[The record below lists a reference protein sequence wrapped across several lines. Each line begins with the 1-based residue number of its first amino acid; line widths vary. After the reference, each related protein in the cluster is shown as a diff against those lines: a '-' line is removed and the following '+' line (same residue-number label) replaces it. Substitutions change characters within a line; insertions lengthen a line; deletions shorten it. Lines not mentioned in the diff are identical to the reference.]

1 MIKEDLEKMFK
12 IAKET
17 ERDVCIEL
25 TVPTREASEFIVILN
40 DNLDY
45 KLDYYIPDCYL
56 VIEYNEATGHKDIEK
71 DNKYLFK
78 IILIILFIILLAII
92 SIYFIGYFVRT

>member
-1 MIKEDLEKMFK
+1 MVKKEMIKEDLEKMFK

-25 TVPTREASEFIVILN
+25 TVPTREASVFIVILN

-45 KLDYYIPDCYL
+45 KLDYYMKN
-56 VIEYNEATGHKDIEK
+56 YN
-71 DNKYLFK
+71 DNLELERFTEIK
-78 IILIILFIILLAII
+78 ILSANIIDWNLDLML
-92 SIYFIGYFVRT
+92 

>member
-1 MIKEDLEKMFK
+1 MVKREMIKEDLEKMFK

-45 KLDYYIPDCYL
+45 KLDYYMKN
-56 VIEYNEATGHKDIEK
+56 YN
-71 DNKYLFK
+71 DNLELERFTEIK
-78 IILIILFIILLAII
+78 ILSANIIDWNLDLML
-92 SIYFIGYFVRT
+92 

>member
-1 MIKEDLEKMFK
+1 MVKKEMIKEDLEKMFK

-45 KLDYYIPDCYL
+45 KLDYYMKN
-56 VIEYNEATGHKDIEK
+56 YN
-71 DNKYLFK
+71 DNLELERFTEIK
-78 IILIILFIILLAII
+78 ILSANIIDWNLDLML
-92 SIYFIGYFVRT
+92 

>member
-1 MIKEDLEKMFK
+1 MIKDDLEKMFK

-40 DNLDY
+40 DNVDY
-45 KLDYYIPDCYL
+45 KLDYYMKN
-56 VIEYNEATGHKDIEK
+56 YN
-71 DNKYLFK
+71 DNLELERFTEIK
-78 IILIILFIILLAII
+78 ILSANIIDWNLDLML
-92 SIYFIGYFVRT
+92 

>member
-25 TVPTREASEFIVILN
+25 TVPTREANEFIVILN

-45 KLDYYIPDCYL
+45 KLDYYMKN
-56 VIEYNEATGHKDIEK
+56 YN
-71 DNKYLFK
+71 DNLELERFTEIK
-78 IILIILFIILLAII
+78 ILSANIIDWNLDLML
-92 SIYFIGYFVRT
+92 